1 MGARTP
7 YWRLGNYLLECCFS
21 QHMTD
26 PTRLPARLGRP
37 TATTV
42 HRPIAIHQGDQLV
55 ARHSIAPDLN
65 RHPAFV
71 YLARLAPGSRRTLQG
86 ALATVARAIGG
97 EGATIANFPWGE
109 LRYQHTAALRASL
122 WDRYAPATANKILAA
137 VRGVLREAWRLRL
150 IPADDY
156 QRAIDVGAIRGSRPL
171 RGRHLA
177 TDEIQSLFL
186 QCASDT
192 GAAGARDAALLGVL
206 YGAGLRRAE
215 VAALSIPDY
224 SIADGALTVRGK
236 GNKVRVAYLSKE
248 GGAARALSAW
258 LPLRGTSADRDG
270 SMPIFTRLYKG
281 GAITPNRLTPQ
292 AVLDVLRRRAIR
304 AGLRQFSPHDV
315 RRTFIG
321 DLLDARVDLAT
332 VQQMAGHAQVTT
344 TARYDRRGERA
355 RRAAA
360 DVLSVP
366 YVAPKR

>member
-1 MGARTP
+1 
-7 YWRLGNYLLECCFS
+7 
-21 QHMTD
+21 
-26 PTRLPARLGRP
+26 
-37 TATTV
+37 
-42 HRPIAIHQGDQLV
+42 
-55 ARHSIAPDLN
+55 
-65 RHPAFV
+65 
-71 YLARLAPGSRRTLQG
+71 
-86 ALATVARAIGG
+86 
-97 EGATIANFPWGE
+97 
-109 LRYQHTAALRASL
+109 
-122 WDRYAPATANKILAA
+122 
-137 VRGVLREAWRLRL
+137 VRGVLREAWRLRQ
-150 IPADDY
+150 IAADDY

-177 TDEIQSLFL
+177 TDEIQALFR

-215 VAALSIPDY
+215 VAALSLPDY
-224 SIADGALTVRGK
+224 SVIDGALTVRGK

-258 LPLRGTSADRDG
+258 LAIRGTGADRDD
-270 SMPIFTRLYKG
+270 STPIFTRVYKG
-281 GAITPNRLTPQ
+281 GAVTPNRLTPQ
-292 AVLDVLRRRAIR
+292 AVLDVLRRRAMR
-304 AGLRQFSPHDV
+304 AGLRPFSPHDV

-366 YVAPKR
+366 YVAPKQ